1 MDVPST
7 TCESKPVDACTSIE
21 LELCKDVSTL
31 FMKIMVV
38 WRRRMR
44 MRMMNS
50 MFAFMSLSGISING
64 RLNLRFL
71 KNSVAWRKRRFVFI
85 VIHMIISVIK
95 VYQNALRDHTTPH
108 SQVCEPAY
116 EAAPAPK
123 ALYDAP
129 Y

>member
-1 MDVPST
+1 
-7 TCESKPVDACTSIE
+7 
-21 LELCKDVSTL
+21 
-31 FMKIMVV
+31 
-38 WRRRMR
+38 MR

-50 MFAFMSLSGISING
+50 MFAFMSLSGISIDG
-64 RLNLRFL
+64 RLNPRFL

-85 VIHMIISVIK
+85 VIHMIIIVLK
-95 VYQNALRDHTTPH
+95 VATKYQNPLLDHATHH

-116 EAAPAPK
+116 EPAPAPK

>member
-1 MDVPST
+1 
-7 TCESKPVDACTSIE
+7 
-21 LELCKDVSTL
+21 
-31 FMKIMVV
+31 
-38 WRRRMR
+38 MR

-64 RLNLRFL
+64 KLNLRFL

-95 VYQNALRDHTTPH
+95 VYQNPLLDHATHH

-116 EAAPAPK
+116 EPAPAPK

>member
-1 MDVPST
+1 
-7 TCESKPVDACTSIE
+7 
-21 LELCKDVSTL
+21 
-31 FMKIMVV
+31 
-38 WRRRMR
+38 MR

-85 VIHMIISVIK
+85 HFIHMIISVIK
-95 VYQNALRDHTTPH
+95 VYQNPLLDHATHH

-116 EAAPAPK
+116 EPAPAPK

>member
-1 MDVPST
+1 
-7 TCESKPVDACTSIE
+7 
-21 LELCKDVSTL
+21 
-31 FMKIMVV
+31 
-38 WRRRMR
+38 MR

-85 VIHMIISVIK
+85 HFIHMIISVIK
-95 VYQNALRDHTTPH
+95 VATKYQNALRNHVIHH

-116 EAAPAPK
+116 EPAPAPK

>member
-1 MDVPST
+1 
-7 TCESKPVDACTSIE
+7 
-21 LELCKDVSTL
+21 
-31 FMKIMVV
+31 
-38 WRRRMR
+38 

-50 MFAFMSLSGISING
+50 MFAFMSLSGISINE
-64 RLNLRFL
+64 RPNLRFL

-85 VIHMIISVIK
+85 HFIHMIISVIK
-95 VYQNALRDHTTPH
+95 VYQNATHH

-116 EAAPAPK
+116 EPAPAPK